1 MYKEFYDALDKYYGS
16 SEINYDREKILRE
29 INQHLD
35 SYEMEVAREKLKKVL
50 KEYLEVKYD
59 ETITNEII
67 NAYMLRIDKPLHIK
81 CDWGVP
87 YLE

>member
-1 MYKEFYDALDKYYGS
+1 MYKEFYDVLDKYYGS

-35 SYEMEVAREKLKKVL
+35 SYDMEIAREKIKKAL
-50 KEYLEVKYD
+50 RKYF
-59 ETITNEII
+59 ETITDEPITDEII
-67 NAYMLRIDKPLHIK
+67 NAYMLRIDKPLKIR